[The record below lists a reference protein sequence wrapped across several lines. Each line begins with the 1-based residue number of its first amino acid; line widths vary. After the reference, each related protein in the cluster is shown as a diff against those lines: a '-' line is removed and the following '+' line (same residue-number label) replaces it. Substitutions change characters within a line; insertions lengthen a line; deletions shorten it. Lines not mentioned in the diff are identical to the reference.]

1 MAKVINKNNIKE
13 RSKKVSDFTLTD
25 KVLITTT
32 SIVAFGGFLFCSI
45 MIVLM
50 NSIEY

>member
-1 MAKVINKNNIKE
+1 MAKAINKKNIKE
-13 RSKKVSDFTLTD
+13 RPKKVSDFSLSD

-32 SIVAFGGFLFCSI
+32 SIVAFGGFVFCSI

>member
-1 MAKVINKNNIKE
+1 MTKATKMEKRKQGH
-13 RSKKVSDFTLTD
+13 KKVKEFSLSER
-25 KVLITTT
+25 VLITAT
-32 SIVAFGGFLFCSI
+32 SIVAFGGFVFCAI